1 MKYFCVLFEQ
11 LHFVD
16 FSENMQ
22 IGLIW
27 QKKYLKIFETTE
39 PMSSKL
45 GWDSPWF
52 VSSQNHIQQTH
63 PPPKM
68 VTITKNI
75 ISLNSHNCCILN

>member
-22 IGLIW
+22 IGLVW

-39 PMSSKL
+39 PM
-45 GWDSPWF
+45 
-52 VSSQNHIQQTH
+52 
-63 PPPKM
+63 
-68 VTITKNI
+68 
-75 ISLNSHNCCILN
+75 

>member
-1 MKYFCVLFEQ
+1 MKYFRVLFEQ

-39 PMSSKL
+39 PM
-45 GWDSPWF
+45 
-52 VSSQNHIQQTH
+52 
-63 PPPKM
+63 
-68 VTITKNI
+68 
-75 ISLNSHNCCILN
+75 